1 MSTLTKKTS
10 WPQLRVGLTAIF
22 AMAMLGV
29 LIFYMTSNKSL
40 FSDEVTLYTY
50 FENSGGVASGQPV
63 RLNGILAGKVDRVDL
78 SGDKRPGR
86 TIKITMRIDRKMLAD
101 IPVDSTAL
109 VGSENLLSG
118 KYLAVIRGK
127 SPTPVAANG
136 EIASKIQPEIDDMK
150 AEGLRLLESANQIL
164 AEIQKIIKQ
173 VESGQGTIGK
183 LLVDEELY
191 KKLVAITNDVNKLS
205 TQINTG
211 KGLIGKLVYDEAIY
225 DDLRKTLARV
235 DLLMAELQEGK
246 GTAGKLLKDEAVYAD
261 LRKTVAEFRKMA
273 EELNAGKGTAGKLLK
288 DEQFHAQLN
297 STLKKIDTTIDKI
310 NSGQGTLGQLLVNP
324 SLYENLNGTSR
335 EMQGLM
341 KDFRANPKKFLHIKL
356 GLF

>member
-1 MSTLTKKTS
+1 MSTVTKKTS

-29 LIFYMTSNKSL
+29 LIFYMTSNKS
-40 FSDEVTLYTY
+40 FFTDEVLLYTY
-50 FENSGGVASGQPV
+50 FESSGGVTAGQPV

-86 TIKITMRIDRKMLAD
+86 TIKVTMRINRALLPE
-101 IPVDSTAL
+101 IPTDSTAL

-118 KYLAVIRGK
+118 KYLAVLRGK
-127 SPTPVAANG
+127 SPTPVQPGG

-150 AEGLRLLESANQIL
+150 AEGVRLLESANQIL
-164 AEIQKIIKQ
+164 AQIQAILKQ
-173 VESGQGTIGK
+173 VELGKGTIGK

-191 KKLVAITNDVNKLS
+191 QKLVATINDVNKLS
-205 TQINTG
+205 AQINSG
-211 KGLIGKLVYDEAIY
+211 KGLVGKMLYDEAIY
-225 DDLRKTLARV
+225 TDLRKTLARIDTV
-235 DLLMAELQEGK
+235 VAELQEGK
-246 GTAGKLLKDEAVYAD
+246 GTAGKLLKDPAMYDD
-261 LRKTVAEFRKMA
+261 LRKTSAEIRKLS
-273 EELNAGKGTAGKLLK
+273 EDLNAGKGTAGKLLK
-288 DEQFHAQLN
+288 DEALHNQLA
-297 STLKKIDTTIDKI
+297 STLKKLDTTIDKI

-324 SLYENLNGTSR
+324 SLYENLNGTTR